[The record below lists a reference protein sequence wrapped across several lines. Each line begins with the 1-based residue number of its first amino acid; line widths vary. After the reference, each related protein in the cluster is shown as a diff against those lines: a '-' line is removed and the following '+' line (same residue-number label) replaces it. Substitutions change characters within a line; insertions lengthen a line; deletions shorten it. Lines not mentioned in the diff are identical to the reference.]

1 MRALPDVCVLGLGL
15 SLPLSDICVLG
26 LSRFLLLRFICSVS
40 LFLSLPSVF
49 LSLAS
54 CHRLYE
60 TDAKEAGVYARGYI
74 STYMSGCVRVRVRVR
89 VRACAGVYNIH
100 TDTRVRIHTRTSYI
114 YRCQVR
120 VSSSTLASS
129 KWGWVLD
136 SRQETSTLFAKKPAS
151 QKTSDNS
158 ASPDQAPVEALVSQ
172 SMPSVESEQ
181 GTSAGAGRIGAG
193 LDVTSTLLD
202 PCSQANEEVQFIVF
216 LPFPLCLSHM
226 YTYIYS
232 ARSVLE
238 SQYSSAFLQY
248 VCACAFARV

>member
-1 MRALPDVCVLGLGL
+1 M
-15 SLPLSDICVLG
+15 
-26 LSRFLLLRFICSVS
+26 
-40 LFLSLPSVF
+40 
-49 LSLAS
+49 
-54 CHRLYE
+54 
-60 TDAKEAGVYARGYI
+60 
-74 STYMSGCVRVRVRVR
+74 RVR
-89 VRACAGVYNIH
+89 VRACACVYNIH

-120 VSSSTLASS
+120 VSSSTLARS

-181 GTSAGAGRIGAG
+181 GTSAGAGRVGAG